1 MIIGLTGKMKS
12 GKDTTADII
21 TKYIKEARIASM
33 AEPLKQMCVEVLGL
47 SWNDVW
53 TQEGKAR
60 YNEFWGM
67 TNREILQKVG
77 TDAMRNGFDSD
88 IWVKCAYVYLNKNNY
103 KNYNIIITDIR
114 FPNEAQMV
122 KDMGGIIV
130 SIDRDIYQESGHE
143 SEKDLPLQYIDTVLL
158 NHGSLSDLEN
168 QITNMLK
175 NYDLI

>member
-21 TKYIKEARIASM
+21 TKYVKEPRITSM
-33 AEPLKQMCVEVLGL
+33 AEPLKRLCVETLGL

-60 YNEFWGM
+60 YNNLWGM
-67 TNREILQKVG
+67 TNREILQKIG
-77 TDAMRNGFDSD
+77 TDAMRNGFDPD
-88 IWVKCAYVYLNKNNY
+88 IWVKCAYIYLQKNDY
-103 KNYNIIITDIR
+103 KCYNVIITDIR

-122 KDMGGIIV
+122 KDMGGIV
-130 SIDRDIYQESGHE
+130 VYIDRDIYQESTHE

-158 NHGSLSDLEN
+158 NHGSLDDLEN
-168 QITNMLK
+168 QVINMLK
-175 NYDLI
+175 NYYLI